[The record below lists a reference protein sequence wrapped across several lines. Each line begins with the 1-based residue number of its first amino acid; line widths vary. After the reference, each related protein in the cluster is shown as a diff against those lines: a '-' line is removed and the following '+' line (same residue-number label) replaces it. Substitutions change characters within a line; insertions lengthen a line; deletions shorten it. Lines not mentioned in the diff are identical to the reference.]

1 MGLAGFGSR
10 TALITGGGTLPSA
23 FSNKLR
29 YVDMNAAS
37 GGVARVTAITTTFVT
52 LFYYSG
58 TGLFGGFVLTLDTAP
73 GTWLVELEIDSNPIF
88 NGGILLSDVDATTV
102 YNFNGAGSWE
112 PDFIGME
119 FRTETFRW
127 APLYPITFGIDVRV
141 KTRKTSGTSNFLA
154 GLAVLTKET

>member
-1 MGLAGFGSR
+1 MSFAAFGSR
-10 TALITGGGTLPSA
+10 SALITGGGTLPSA

-29 YVDMNAAS
+29 YVDMNVAS
-37 GGVARVTAITTTFVT
+37 GGVARNTGITTSFVT
-52 LFYYSG
+52 LFLYSG
-58 TGLFGGFVLTLDTAP
+58 TGLFGGMIITLDTAP
-73 GTWLVELEIDSNPIF
+73 GNWTVELEIDSNPIF
-88 NGGILLSDVDATTV
+88 NGGILLSDVDATTA

-127 APLYPITFGIDVRV
+127 APLYPITYGIDVRV
-141 KTRKTSGTSNFLA
+141 KVKKASGTSNFLA